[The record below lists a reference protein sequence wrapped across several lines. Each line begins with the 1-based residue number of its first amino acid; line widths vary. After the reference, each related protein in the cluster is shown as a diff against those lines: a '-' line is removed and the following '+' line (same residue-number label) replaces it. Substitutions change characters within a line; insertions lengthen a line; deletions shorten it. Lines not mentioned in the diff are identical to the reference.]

1 MIVRS
6 FVIALTT
13 ALMTPPVA
21 AVSAGP
27 AWADATAAQK
37 CATTLPKDG
46 RAIFQATLPQ
56 VQPGTDLRDVVTTS
70 TRALVQSGQ
79 IDRGTARDSA
89 MAAVQCLRLA
99 GQ

>member
-6 FVIALTT
+6 SVIALTT
-13 ALMTPPVA
+13 ALIIPPAV

-27 AWADATAAQK
+27 AWADAAAAQK

-56 VQPGTDLRDVVTTS
+56 VQPGTDLREVVTAS
-70 TRALVQSGQ
+70 TRTLVQSGQ

-89 MAAVQCLRLA
+89 MAAAQCLRLA
-99 GQ
+99 GP